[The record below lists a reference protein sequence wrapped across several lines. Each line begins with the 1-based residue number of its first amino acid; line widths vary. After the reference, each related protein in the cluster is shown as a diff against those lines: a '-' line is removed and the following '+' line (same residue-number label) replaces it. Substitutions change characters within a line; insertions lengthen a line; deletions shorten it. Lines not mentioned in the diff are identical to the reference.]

1 MSSNSYSLAFDDL
14 KKQDLEEVG
23 FETTLNLIVNP
34 QSQKSSNSVELAV
47 EKEKIAKIEGRLTVS
62 F

>member
-23 FETTLNLIVNP
+23 FKPTLNLIVNP
-34 QSQKSSNSVELAV
+34 QYQKSLNSVEFAS
-47 EKEKIAKIEGRLTVS
+47 EKEKVAKIEGRLTVS